1 MWHGDTSPLDT
12 LLPLDSLKYLLDTLQ
27 YLLDSLHYLLETLH

>member
-12 LLPLDSLKYLLDTLQ
+12 LLLLDILQYLLDTLQ
-27 YLLDSLHYLLETLH
+27 YLLDNLH